1 MLTFEATPQRVTEAT
16 KLSYQLGVSIRGLDS
31 YWAAQPRVTQIAGFG
46 FTLKPYQADGVA
58 HLERWNGNVLLADAP
73 GLGKTAQVMAYAF
86 KNHRFPMLAVMP
98 KTLLLNWQREITR
111 MLGRQLTILVVG
123 IMPSKRRQAVLK
135 QQNPHVS
142 FAKMVEPGYDITL
155 INYDLAQ
162 RNLSRLEQVAYAYA
176 VFDESHKIKNY
187 QAQRTQALVQLA
199 TGVVQL
205 TNNNTNT
212 PPKKTKAGIS
222 SVTFCSGTPFVNR
235 PSELWSTVGTI
246 AAWVPQFGNFFSYAQ
261 QFCGAHKTRWGW
273 DFSGSSNLAE
283 LNQLLLSTV
292 MIRRLKEDVLPE
304 LPAKTF
310 CTVPLEFDRRAYD
323 AVAGAFE
330 GTAAWEQGMA
340 ALVQH
345 GGKPTRSNE
354 AIVAINKCREIA
366 ALSKLDAAVEWIVD
380 FLENGEKL
388 VVFAHHQ
395 HMVDHVVKAMED
407 ASIGVRKIRG
417 GVSAEQRDAAAH
429 DFQTDPN
436 VRVIVLNITSAG
448 FGITLTAARSCVFL
462 QLPWSA
468 ADLMQAADRIHRI
481 GQSDNVTV
489 YNLVAENTVEERLAD
504 MIISKAEDFNQAI
517 DGGGNQELAA
527 LNLSR

>member
-1 MLTFEATPQRVTEAT
+1 MLTFEASPQRVTEAT

-31 YWAAQPRVTQIAGFG
+31 YWASQPKSTHIPGFG
-46 FTLKPYQADGVA
+46 FTLKPYQAEGVA

-73 GLGKTAQVMAYAF
+73 GLGKTAQVMAYAW
-86 KNHRFPMLAVMP
+86 KNRRLPMLAVMP
-98 KTLLLNWQREITR
+98 KTLLFNWQREITR
-111 MLGRQLTILVVG
+111 MLGSQLSILVVG
-123 IMPSKRRQAVLK
+123 IVPSKRRQVQLK

-155 INYDLAQ
+155 INYDLAP
-162 RNLSRLEQVAYAYA
+162 RNLARLTQVGYAYA
-176 VFDESHKIKNY
+176 VFDESHKIRNY
-187 QAQRTQALVQLA
+187 QAQRTQALLRLV
-199 TGVVQL
+199 TGKQQG
-205 TNNNTNT
+205 TDPKFT
-212 PPKKTKAGIS
+212 PERVSAGIS

-246 AAWVPQFGNFFSYAQ
+246 APWIPQFGNWFSFAKR
-261 QFCGAHKTRWGW
+261 FCGAHHTQWGW
-273 DFSGSSNLAE
+273 DFSGSSNLEE
-283 LNQLLLSTV
+283 LNQLLTSTV
-292 MIRRLKEDVLPE
+292 MIRRLKEHVLPE

-323 AVAGAFE
+323 RVAGVFE
-330 GTAAWEQGMA
+330 GTVEWERGMA

-345 GGKPTRSNE
+345 GGKPTRSSE

-366 ALSKLDAAVEWIVD
+366 ALSKLDAAVEWIHD
-380 FLENGEKL
+380 FLEKGEKL
-388 VVFAHHQ
+388 VVFAHHT
-395 HMVDHVVKAMED
+395 HMVEHVVKAMED

-429 DFQTDPN
+429 DFQNDAH

-448 FGITLTAARSCVFL
+448 FGITLTAAHSCVFL

-481 GQSDNVTV
+481 GQSNNVTV
-489 YNLVAENTVEERLAD
+489 YNLVAENTVEERIAD
-504 MIISKAEDFNQAI
+504 IIITKAEDFNQAM
-517 DGGGNQELAA
+517 DGGANQELS
-527 LNLSR
+527 NLVL